1 LLLPQEKGQVLISK
15 LKQFYLSRKNYIDFE
30 NVDFTDVFDPYL
42 EQKATNPI
50 MIIGEAPGANEVEQK
65 QPFVGMAGKNLDYL
79 ISLSKYERERDF
91 LITNTFPFRTYFEN
105 RNRTPKAVELKAG
118 AKLLLEEIK
127 IVQPRLILLLGN
139 SAIKGFSYLPIKNSK
154 IVKDFERGSINRF
167 DFGFFQTGIG
177 VTFHPSPI
185 SFNRKNIRDSLEKF
199 FKELDLT
206 KIT

>member
-1 LLLPQEKGQVLISK
+1 MLLPQEKVRVLISK

-42 EQKATNPI
+42 EQKVTNPI

-79 ISLSKYERERDF
+79 ISLSKYDRERDF

-105 RNRTPKAVELKAG
+105 RNRTPKAVELKVG

-167 DFGFFQTGIG
+167 DFGFFQTEIG

-185 SFNRKNIRDSLEKF
+185 SFNIKNIRDSLEKF
-199 FKELDLT
+199 FKKLDLT